1 MPTLNS
7 IARIVAK
14 PLPRV
19 VSPRA
24 QSILDYILVGTFLGA
39 AGWFWRRNKR
49 AAVASVLCGAAKL
62 GICMITDYP
71 GGVHRILDYHARRE
85 VDLGLAAMV
94 ATMPEFM
101 AFKKEPEK
109 KFFLVQGALITAGVE
124 LSQYPD
130 HQQHRRKERMR
141 AA

>member
-7 IARIVAK
+7 IARVVAK

-19 VSPRA
+19 VSPRV
-24 QSILDYILVGTFLGA
+24 QSILDYILVGSFLGA

-62 GICMITDYP
+62 AICVITDYP
-71 GGVHRILDYHARRE
+71 GGVHRILDYHTRRE

-101 AFKKEPEK
+101 AFKNEPEK

-124 LSQYPD
+124 MSQYPD
-130 HQQHRRKERMR
+130 RLHGRKERMR

>member
-7 IARIVAK
+7 IARVIAK

-24 QSILDYILVGTFLGA
+24 QSILDYILVGTFFGA
-39 AGWFWRRNKR
+39 AGWFWGRNKR
-49 AAVASVLCGAAKL
+49 ASVASLLCGTAKL
-62 GICMITDYP
+62 AVCILSDYP
-71 GGVHRILDYHARRE
+71 GGVHKIIDYHTRRE
-85 VDLGLAAMV
+85 IDIGLAAMV

-101 AFKKEPEK
+101 AFKNEPEK
-109 KFFLVQGALITAGVE
+109 KFFLVQGALISAGVE
-124 LSQYPD
+124 MSRYPD
-130 HQQHRRKERMR
+130 REKKRKERAR